1 MARVDGDVPADNPSY
16 HAEGWL
22 SERDETAQAAVWNS
36 GLDAMAAIHRLD
48 HASTDLSWITPREPA
63 HQLALDREYRAF
75 VIGDRSLPVA
85 DRALEVLSATV
96 PPAVAVDR
104 TSLGSGQRGSFRVD
118 LRGTRT

>member
-48 HASTDLSWITPREPA
+48 HASTDLSWITPRAPA
-63 HQLALDREYRAF
+63 HQLELDREYRAF
-75 VIGDRSLPVA
+75 VIGDRSLQVA

-96 PPAVAVDR
+96 PLAVAAIGRASRRERV
-104 TSLGSGQRGSFRVD
+104 GQYV
-118 LRGTRT
+118 

>member
-63 HQLALDREYRAF
+63 HQPELAREYRAF
-75 VIGDRSLPVA
+75 VNGDRPLPVA
-85 DRALEVLSATV
+85 DLAREVLSATA
-96 PPAVAVDR
+96 PPAVPVPAGGWGA
-104 TSLGSGQRGSFRVD
+104 SRV
-118 LRGTRT
+118 

>member
-48 HASTDLSWITPREPA
+48 HASTDLSWITPRKPA
-63 HQLALDREYRAF
+63 HQLEIDREHRAF
-75 VIGDRSLPVA
+75 GIGDRPLQVA
-85 DRALEVLSATV
+85 DPAVEVTTAHS
-96 PPAVAVDR
+96 PPADAGPVVC
-104 TSLGSGQRGSFRVD
+104 
-118 LRGTRT
+118 